1 MEIIHDKVSK
11 YSFACYCKSL
21 FEQQEVRTLCTSIE
35 ACILSMQRVIIYPA
49 YIDAKKTVA
58 QGRRVAKS
66 KGETPACCLGRSFS

>member
-1 MEIIHDKVSK
+1 MEVIHDKVSK
-11 YSFACYCKSL
+11 YSFAYYYESL
-21 FEQQEVRTLCTSIE
+21 FDQQEVRTLCIVTE

-66 KGETPACCLGRSFS
+66 KGETPA